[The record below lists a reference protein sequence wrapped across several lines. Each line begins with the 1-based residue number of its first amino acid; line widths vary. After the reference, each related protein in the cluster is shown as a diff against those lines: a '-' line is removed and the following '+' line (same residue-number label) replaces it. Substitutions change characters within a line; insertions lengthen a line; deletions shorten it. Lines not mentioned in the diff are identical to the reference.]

1 VGKFPAFQSL
11 GLWAVLIAWTMGIG
25 QAKGLPW
32 QNVPL
37 GYDLADLPNLGMM
50 TLHHNGKPR
59 DPVNLVLVGGKDEVL
74 KAMAQAGWVAAKP
87 HTFRRVIQEA
97 ACILEHR
104 SDPAAPISH
113 SYLFNRREDMAFE
126 FQVGGSPK
134 RRHHI
139 RLWEAPFL
147 LRGVPVWMGAATF
160 DRGVKI
166 FKFDHK
172 VEKNVDEERDY
183 LLETL
188 REARA
193 VSTACYIPGF
203 DPLQLKKTCGFESD
217 GNVAL
222 ADLGPPAGSEKKST
236 TR

>member
-1 VGKFPAFQSL
+1 
-11 GLWAVLIAWTMGIG
+11 
-25 QAKGLPW
+25 
-32 QNVPL
+32 
-37 GYDLADLPNLGMM
+37 M
-50 TLHHNGKPR
+50 TLHHNGRPR
-59 DPVNLVLVGGKDEVL
+59 DPVNMVLVGDQDEVL
-74 KAMAQAGWVAAKP
+74 RAMSQAGWVSAKP

-134 RRHHI
+134 KRHHV
-139 RLWEAPFL
+139 RFWEAPFR

-166 FKFDHK
+166 LKFDHK
-172 VEKNVDEERDY
+172 VEKNVDLERDY
-183 LLETL
+183 LVDVLKTTG
-188 REARA
+188 A
-193 VSTACYIPGF
+193 VVDVRYIPGF
-203 DPLQLKKTCGFESD
+203 DSMRLKKNCGFESD

-222 ADLGPPAGSEKKST
+222 ADLESAMEGEKNGVV
-236 TR
+236 R

>member
-1 VGKFPAFQSL
+1 
-11 GLWAVLIAWTMGIG
+11 
-25 QAKGLPW
+25 
-32 QNVPL
+32 
-37 GYDLADLPNLGMM
+37 
-50 TLHHNGKPR
+50 
-59 DPVNLVLVGGKDEVL
+59 
-74 KAMAQAGWVAAKP
+74 
-87 HTFRRVIQEA
+87 
-97 ACILEHR
+97 
-104 SDPAAPISH
+104 
-113 SYLFNRREDMAFE
+113 
-126 FQVGGSPK
+126 
-134 RRHHI
+134 
-139 RLWEAPFL
+139 
-147 LRGVPVWMGAATF
+147 MGAATF